1 MWREKKEWSVRQ
13 KTVVIGAG
21 LLVLVIALASLRVG
35 DQPDQTVM
43 SYAVASQVIAVDPG
57 HGGFDPGAFRENVVE
72 KDITL
77 AIGKRLARDLSQA
90 GAAVIMLRENN
101 SDLAGDQSAGKIRDR
116 KRADLARRVRL
127 ANQAKADLFVSI
139 HTNADPSPRWC
150 GPQTFYQEKNEA
162 SKRLALFI
170 QEELNRAS
178 GNNKR
183 RPQVGKYFVL
193 NNAKMTAVIVEVG
206 FISNPGEAQRLM
218 DSAYQS
224 QVAYA
229 IFQGIARSQT
239 GQEPGVKL
247 YGEAMKP

>member
-1 MWREKKEWSVRQ
+1 MWKEKKEWTVWQ
-13 KTVVIGAG
+13 KTVVTGVG
-21 LLVLVIALASLRVG
+21 LLVLVVLLACLRAG
-35 DQPDQTVM
+35 DQPNQTAM
-43 SYAVASQVIAVDPG
+43 SYAVASKVIAVDPG
-57 HGGFDPGAFRENVVE
+57 HGGFDPGAFRGNVVE

-90 GAAVIMLRENN
+90 GAAVILLRENN
-101 SDLAGDQSAGKIRDR
+101 NDLANQSTGKLIDR
-116 KRADLARRVRL
+116 KRADLTRRVRM
-127 ANQAKADLFVSI
+127 ANQAKADLYISI

-150 GPQTFYQEKNEA
+150 GPQTFYQGKNEE

-206 FISNPGEAQRLM
+206 FISNPGEAQRLI